1 MINMNLEQ
9 FTNTLQTLKGTE
21 EDYEIAI
28 SNLRNLNVDSI
39 YILLL
44 GKELVSSRRAEFMK
58 AFPSV
63 EWATGKDFTYKALY
77 NECKRRKLDVQ
88 EIFTYL
94 ISTNI
99 KDTILSTDTFGF
111 VDDVKIKIKW

>member
-1 MINMNLEQ
+1 MNLEQ

-58 AFPSV
+58 AFP
-63 EWATGKDFTYKALY
+63 YKALY

>member
-1 MINMNLEQ
+1 MES
-9 FTNTLQTLKGTE
+9 TNGIK
-21 EDYEIAI
+21 
-28 SNLRNLNVDSI
+28 DSI
-39 YILLL
+39 NFGRESDPTLFDIWNAT
-44 GKELVSSRRAEFMK
+44 RATVLESFMK

-63 EWATGKDFTYKALY
+63 EWAVGKDFTYKALY